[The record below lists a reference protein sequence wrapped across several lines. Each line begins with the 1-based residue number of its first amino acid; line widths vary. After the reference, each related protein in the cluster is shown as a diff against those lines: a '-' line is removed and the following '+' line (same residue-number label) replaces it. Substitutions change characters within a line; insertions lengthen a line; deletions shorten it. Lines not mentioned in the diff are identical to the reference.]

1 MLQNILEENNSSK
14 EELEYFGGVIKLL
27 YDNFNILDETRKL
40 TTINMLLKIALT
52 QNVSEMVVP
61 PIKDL
66 NNKIYKQQDQNSKK
80 RSRRY
85 PK

>member
-1 MLQNILEENNSSK
+1 MLENLDENGYSFK
-14 EELEYFGGVIKLL
+14 EELEYFAGVIKLL
-27 YDNFNILDETRKL
+27 YDNFDRLDKTRKL
-40 TTINMLLKIALT
+40 TTINMILKIALT
-52 QNVSEMVVP
+52 QNTGEMVVP

-66 NNKIYKQQDQNSKK
+66 NKNNKNNSIYNPKK